1 MLGDRYILVVYASKT
16 GNIERFIAKTG
27 LKDTFRIVTGS
38 EIVNRPYVLLTYTI
52 SFGKVPS
59 EVENFLK
66 HNFKLMVGVA
76 GSGNRNWG
84 DSFCNAVNLIRNE
97 YNVEEILKFELSGT
111 SHDVENFV
119 ERIKNE
125 ALRVK

>member
-1 MLGDRYILVVYASKT
+1 MKGVNYILVVYASKT
-16 GNIERFIAKTG
+16 GNVSRFIAKTG
-27 LKDTFRIVTGS
+27 LKDIFHVVTGD
-38 EIVNRPYVLLTYTI
+38 EIVNRPYVLLTYTFA
-52 SFGKVPS
+52 FGKVPP
-59 EVENFLK
+59 EVEKFLK

-84 DSFCNAVNLIRNE
+84 DSFCNAVNLIKNE
-97 YNVEEILKFELSGT
+97 YNVCEILKFELSGT

>member
-1 MLGDRYILVVYASKT
+1 MLVVYASKT

-27 LKDTFRIVTGS
+27 IKDTFRIVTGE
-38 EIVNRPYVLLTYTI
+38 EIVDKSYVLLTYTI
-52 SFGKVPS
+52 SFGRIPT
-59 EVENFLK
+59 EVEKFLER
-66 HNFKLMVGVA
+66 NFKLMVGVA

-84 DSFCNAVNLIRNE
+84 DSFCNAVNLIKSK

-111 SHDVENFV
+111 SRDVENFV
-119 ERIKNE
+119 GRIRNE

>member
-1 MLGDRYILVVYASKT
+1 MLVIYASKT

-27 LKDTFRIVTGS
+27 IKDTFRIVTGE
-38 EIVNRPYVLLTYTI
+38 EIVDKSYVLLTYTI
-52 SFGKVPS
+52 SFGRIPT
-59 EVENFLK
+59 EVEKFLER
-66 HNFKLMVGVA
+66 NFKLMVGVA

-84 DSFCNAVNLIRNE
+84 DSFCNAVNLIKSK

-111 SHDVENFV
+111 SRDVENFV
-119 ERIKNE
+119 GRIRNE